1 MMFMIFHTSDARR
14 PWLIALFALL
24 LLAGVGLLAWTA

>member
-1 MMFMIFHTSDARR
+1 MFMLFHSPAARR

-24 LLAGVGLLAWTA
+24 LIGGLTAWLIR